1 MHHADRD
8 HYGNTVYASIMHIV
22 MYELHYSSPCKLR
35 TNILVCL
42 PIHYF
47 HEILPSADGGLVF
60 STTRLKMNMSVN
72 GFTCSC
78 TPILA

>member
-1 MHHADRD
+1 MVILYVQAL
-8 HYGNTVYASIMHIV
+8 MHIV
-22 MYELHYSSPCKLR
+22 TYYELDYSSLCKLR

-47 HEILPSADGGLVF
+47 HETLPSADGGLVF